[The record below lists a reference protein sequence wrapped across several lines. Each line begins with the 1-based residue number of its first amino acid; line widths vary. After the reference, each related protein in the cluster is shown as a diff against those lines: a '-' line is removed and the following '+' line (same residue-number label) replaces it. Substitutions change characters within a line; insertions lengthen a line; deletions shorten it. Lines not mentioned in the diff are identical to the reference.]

1 VPTLQQFVAEI
12 TPENRY
18 RTERKAPA
26 FRRGGGSKRNS
37 LAELRSR
44 QRGSGVVHQKGV
56 PMEAPDLMPLPPVV
70 SYTGMPGEKI
80 LIVDDERL
88 VRWSLRQKC
97 EEWGYEVFEAA
108 GGELGLRLAQHES
121 PDLVLLDVRMPDLN
135 GIQVLERLRKNED
148 AGAVIMITAD
158 PTLDDVKSALKLGAY
173 DFVGKPLD
181 FEELRVTIQNALE
194 ATRLRG
200 EVQSL
205 RGEVRRRTGY
215 HDVVGVSP
223 KMTELMNF
231 VQKVAASEA
240 TTILIQGES
249 GTGKDLVA
257 KAIHYESARQ
267 NGPFVAINCSAIP
280 ETLMEAE
287 LFGHEKGAF
296 TDAKQMKKG
305 LFETANGGTLF
316 LDEIGELSPLL
327 QAKLL
332 RVLEDQVIRRV
343 GGVRDMQVDVRVVAA
358 SNRDLEKAV
367 REGHFRQDLY
377 YRLAIIAI
385 FIPPLR
391 EHTEDILP
399 LVDFFINLYN
409 RKFKKSVRGIS
420 PETRRLLLAH
430 NWPGNVREL
439 KNSIER
445 AMILEEESVLRPNY
459 LPFAVGAAARSGLTA
474 FEHTS
479 AAPDSSGKTLANGR
493 VLPRLY
499 IPEEGTS
506 LEEVERAMVELALR
520 QANNNQTHAAR
531 LLDISRDALRY
542 KLKKFELVP
551 AGDEEATNFIPS
563 ENTAG

>member
-1 VPTLQQFVAEI
+1 
-12 TPENRY
+12 
-18 RTERKAPA
+18 
-26 FRRGGGSKRNS
+26 
-37 LAELRSR
+37 
-44 QRGSGVVHQKGV
+44 
-56 PMEAPDLMPLPPVV
+56 MPV
-70 SYTGMPGEKI
+70 EKI
-80 LIVDDERL
+80 LVVDDERL

-97 EEWGYEVFEAA
+97 EEWGYQVLEAT
-108 GGELGLRLAQHES
+108 GGESGLRLAQQES
-121 PDLVLLDVRMPDLN
+121 PDLVLLDVRMPDVN
-135 GIQVLERLRKNED
+135 GIQVLEQIKKSPD
-148 AGAVIMITAD
+148 PPPVIMITAD
-158 PTLDDVKSALKLGAY
+158 PQLDDVKNALKLGAY

-181 FEELRVTIQNALE
+181 FDELHVTIQNALE
-194 ATRLRG
+194 ATRLRT

-205 RGEVRRRTGY
+205 RGEVRRHAGY
-215 HDVVGVSP
+215 HEVVAVSP
-223 KMTELMNF
+223 KSAELMSF
-231 VQKVAASEA
+231 VEKVAASEA

-249 GTGKDLVA
+249 GTGKDLIA
-257 KAIHYESARQ
+257 KTIHYQSSRQ

-332 RVLEDQVIRRV
+332 RVLEDQVIRRI

-391 EHTEDILP
+391 ERTEDILP
-399 LVDFFINLYN
+399 LVEFFIDWYN

-445 AMILEEESVLRPNY
+445 AMILEDDRILRPLY
-459 LPFAVGAAARSGLTA
+459 LPFAVGPAARGGMTA
-474 FEHTS
+474 FEANS
-479 AAPDSSGKTLANGR
+479 APGADAGGKQLPNGR

-506 LEEVERAMVELALR
+506 LEEVERAMVELAMR
-520 QANNNQTHAAR
+520 QANNNQTQAAR

-542 KLKKFELVP
+542 KLKKFELVS
-551 AGDEEATNFIPS
+551 AGDEETANSVPS
-563 ENTAG
+563 ENSPA

>member
-1 VPTLQQFVAEI
+1 M
-12 TPENRY
+12 
-18 RTERKAPA
+18 PA
-26 FRRGGGSKRNS
+26 
-37 LAELRSR
+37 
-44 QRGSGVVHQKGV
+44 
-56 PMEAPDLMPLPPVV
+56 
-70 SYTGMPGEKI
+70 EKI

-97 EEWGYEVFEAA
+97 EEWGYHVVEAEA
-108 GGELGLRLAQHES
+108 GEPGLKIAQHES
-121 PDLVLLDVRMPDLN
+121 PDLVLLDVRMPDLSGLEVLDQLKKN
-135 GIQVLERLRKNED
+135 GD
-148 AGAVIMITAD
+148 ARAVIMITAD
-158 PTLDDVKSALKLGAY
+158 PQLDDVKAALKLGAY

-181 FEELRVTIQNALE
+181 FDELHVTIKNALE
-194 ATRLRG
+194 TNRLRT

-205 RGEVRRRTGY
+205 RGEVHRRAGY
-215 HDVVGVSP
+215 HNVVGVSG

-231 VQKVAASEA
+231 VRKVAASEA

-249 GTGKDLVA
+249 GTGKDLIA
-257 KAIHYESARQ
+257 KAIHYHSSRAER
-267 NGPFVAINCSAIP
+267 PFVAINCSAIP
-280 ETLMEAE
+280 ETLIEAE

-305 LFETANGGTLF
+305 LFEMADGGTLF

-391 EHTEDILP
+391 ERTEDILP
-399 LVDFFINLYN
+399 LVDFFIDWYN

-420 PETRRLLLAH
+420 PDTRRLLLAH

-445 AMILEEESVLRPNY
+445 AMILEDEPILRPVY
-459 LPFAVGAAARSGLTA
+459 LPFAVGHAARGGLTA
-474 FEHTS
+474 FEASS
-479 AAPDSSGKTLANGR
+479 APAADGGKQLPSGR

-506 LEEVERAMVELALR
+506 LEEVERAMVELAMR
-520 QANNNQTHAAR
+520 QANNNQTQAAR
-531 LLDISRDALRY
+531 LLNISRDALRY
-542 KLKKFELVP
+542 KLKKFELVG
-551 AGDEEATNFIPS
+551 AGEEGAADS
-563 ENTAG
+563 VS